1 MRTLGISILLLAATG
16 ACCFGQQW
24 EFGGLGGAGFL
35 GTANASSPIGSA
47 TTGFQT
53 GLAAGAFFGQ
63 NLYPHVSGELHYE
76 FLQSGLEIKS
86 GGQQATFSGVSHLLH
101 YDVILHTN
109 KKGSRM
115 QYFVALGGGMRLFRG
130 TGTEEAYQPLYQV
143 GYLTKTQ
150 QMKPMASVGAG
161 VRFTLTQHMFLRTEF
176 RDFITPFPNQV
187 IAPAPGSKFASILM
201 DFVPMV
207 ALSYEF

>member
-1 MRTLGISILLLAATG
+1 MRTLAVSILLLAAAS

-35 GTANASSPIGSA
+35 SNVNVSSPLGSA

-53 GLAAGAFFGQ
+53 GLAAGVFVGQ
-63 NLYPHVSGELHYE
+63 NLYAHVSGELHYE
-76 FLQSGLEIKS
+76 YLMGGLDIKS
-86 GGQQATFSGVSHLLH
+86 GGQQATFSGNSHALH

-109 KKGSRM
+109 KKGSRT
-115 QYFVALGGGMRLFRG
+115 QFFVAMGGGMRIFRG
-130 TGTEEAYQPLYQV
+130 TGTEEAYQPLYQF

-150 QMKPMASVGAG
+150 QLKPMASVGAG
-161 VRFTLTQHMFLRTEF
+161 VRFTLANHVYLRTEF
-176 RDFITPFPNQV
+176 RDFITPFPDHV
-187 IAPAPGSKFASILM
+187 IAPAPGAKFGSILQ